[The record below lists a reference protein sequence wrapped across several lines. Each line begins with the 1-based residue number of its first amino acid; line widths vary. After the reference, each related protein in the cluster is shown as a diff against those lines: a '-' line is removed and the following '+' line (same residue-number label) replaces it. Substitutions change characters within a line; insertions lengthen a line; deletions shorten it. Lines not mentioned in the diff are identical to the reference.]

1 MQRTRL
7 SLVLK
12 ELRNSR
18 GLTIKK
24 LSELSGV
31 GNGTIGDIESGKSRG
46 SQKTLDILSETLK
59 LTKKERNR
67 LDSAF
72 LGRHIVFSDTE
83 KTSNLSKNQRIELND
98 FLQDAILYFQNEK
111 ISDEDKAKLFESLQ
125 EAYFEIKL
133 ANKRRKK

>member
-1 MQRTRL
+1 MEKTKL

-31 GNGTIGDIESGKSRG
+31 GNGTIGDIESGKSKG
-46 SQKTLDILSETLK
+46 SQKTLDILSKTLN
-59 LTKKERNR
+59 LTKEERNR

-72 LGRHIVFSDTE
+72 LGRDIIYSDTVDTT
-83 KTSNLSKNQRIELND
+83 KMTKKQRIELND
-98 FLQDAILYFQNEK
+98 LLHDTILYFQDEK
-111 ISDEDKAKLFESLQ
+111 ISDLDKTKLFESLQ

-133 ANKRRKK
+133 ANKRKK

>member
-72 LGRHIVFSDTE
+72 LGRNIVFDTD
-83 KTSNLSKNQRIELND
+83 KTCNLSKNQRIELND

>member
-59 LTKKERNR
+59 LTKKERKR

-72 LGRHIVFSDTE
+72 LGRNIVFDTD
-83 KTSNLSKNQRIELND
+83 KTCNLSKNQRIELND

-133 ANKRRKK
+133 ANKRSKN

>member
-46 SQKTLDILSETLK
+46 SQKTLDILSKTLN
-59 LTKKERNR
+59 LSKKERNR

-72 LGRHIVFSDTE
+72 LGRQVVFSDTE

>member
-72 LGRHIVFSDTE
+72 LGRNIVFDTN
-83 KTSNLSKNQRIELND
+83 KTCNLSKNQRIELND

>member
-31 GNGTIGDIESGKSRG
+31 GNGDIESGKSRG

-72 LGRHIVFSDTE
+72 LGRNIVFDTD
-83 KTSNLSKNQRIELND
+83 KTCNLSKNQRIELND

>member
-1 MQRTRL
+1 MQKTRL

-72 LGRHIVFSDTE
+72 LGRNIVFDTD
-83 KTSNLSKNQRIELND
+83 KTCNLSKNQRIELND

>member
-72 LGRHIVFSDTE
+72 LGRNIVFDTD
-83 KTSNLSKNQRIELND
+83 KTCKLSKNQRIELND
-98 FLQDAILYFQNEK
+98 FLQDAILYFQNDK
-111 ISDEDKAKLFESLQ
+111 ISDKDKAKLFESLQ

>member
-1 MQRTRL
+1 MQRTKL

-31 GNGTIGDIESGKSRG
+31 GNGTIGDIESGKSKG
-46 SQKTLDILSETLK
+46 SQKTLNILSDTLK
-59 LTKKERNR
+59 LTKEERNR

-72 LGRHIVFSDTE
+72 LGRKIVFSDTE
-83 KTSNLSKNQRIELND
+83 ETSKLSKKQRIELND
-98 FLQDAILYFQNEK
+98 FLQDAILYFQDEK
-111 ISDEDKAKLFESLQ
+111 ISDEDKTKLFDSLQ

-133 ANKRRKK
+133 ANKRKK

>member
-59 LTKKERNR
+59 LTKKERNK

-72 LGRHIVFSDTE
+72 LGRHIVFDTE
-83 KTSNLSKNQRIELND
+83 KTHNLPKNQRIELND
-98 FLQDAILYFQNEK
+98 FLQDAILYFQNDK

-125 EAYFEIKL
+125 EAYFEIKI
-133 ANKRRKK
+133 ANKRKRKK

>member
-46 SQKTLDILSETLK
+46 SQKTLDILSKTLN
-59 LTKKERNR
+59 LSKKERNR

-72 LGRHIVFSDTE
+72 LGRNIVFDTE
-83 KTSNLSKNQRIELND
+83 KTSNLSKKQRIELND

-111 ISDEDKAKLFESLQ
+111 ISDKDKAKLFESLQ

>member
-1 MQRTRL
+1 MQRTEL

-18 GLTIKK
+18 GLTIKR

-46 SQKTLDILSETLK
+46 SQKTLDILSDTLK
-59 LTKKERNR
+59 LTKSEKNR

-72 LGRHIVFSDTE
+72 LERKVIYSDSAE
-83 KTSNLSKNQRIELND
+83 VKKLSKKQRLELND
-98 FLQDAILYFQNEK
+98 FLQGAILYFQDEK

-133 ANKRRKK
+133 ANKRKK